1 MVLYINEKGVP
12 GGGCP
17 FVLLFYVFP
26 LYGFPF
32 YRNQAF
38 LLAERT
44 SFSQRSS

>member
-17 FVLLFYVFP
+17 FVCCFMFS
-26 LYGFPF
+26 F
-32 YRNQAF
+32 YRYQAF
-38 LLAERT
+38 LLAETT